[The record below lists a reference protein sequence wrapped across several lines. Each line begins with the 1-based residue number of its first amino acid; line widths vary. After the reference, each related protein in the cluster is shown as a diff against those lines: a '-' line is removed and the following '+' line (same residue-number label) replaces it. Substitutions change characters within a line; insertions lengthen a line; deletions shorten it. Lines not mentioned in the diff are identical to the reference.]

1 MSPRAEPTSMEY
13 ENVELNES
21 SHSLVPEAPPFENI
35 PEVRST
41 TTPTHT
47 NALDTFVSYVLP
59 FRQNHGKPPNRYS
72 PDIGEKK
79 SKYPIANYMST
90 QRLSEPLKAFVH
102 QLSSCHIPK
111 SIEEA
116 LLDPRWVQAIKEELD
131 AL

>member
-1 MSPRAEPTSMEY
+1 MES

-21 SHSLVPEAPPFENI
+21 SHSLVPEVSPLENI
-35 PEVRST
+35 PK
-41 TTPTHT
+41 
-47 NALDTFVSYVLP
+47 NC
-59 FRQNHGKPPNRYS
+59 GKPPNRYS